1 VLNISWDEYNDLFYL
16 AQEKGKFH
24 LFIFDIKESRN
35 GYDNK
40 KIQKLRGSII
50 ERIQNIESDLK
61 IKILHLPE
69 EKVRGERTGILGD
82 LFSVIIIKDTIEAKD
97 IYRIFREEKSIL
109 NIPYEFHYDDAFYE
123 TDDWI
128 LGNTMYYRE
137 YCISFL
143 ESRSK
148 IKTNTI

>member
-1 VLNISWDEYNDLFYL
+1 MLNISWDEYNDLFCL
-16 AQEKGKFH
+16 AQEKGKYH
-24 LFIFDIKESRN
+24 LFIFDIKGSRN

-40 KIQKLRGSII
+40 KILELRSSIFNRIKSIEEKL
-50 ERIQNIESDLK
+50 K
-61 IKILHLPE
+61 VKILHLPVE
-69 EKVRGERTGILGD
+69 NKRGDRTGIIGD
-82 LFSVIIIKDTIEAKD
+82 LFSIIIIRDTMESEQ
-97 IYRIFREEKSIL
+97 IYRIFKEEKSKL

-143 ESRSK
+143 ENRSK
-148 IKTNTI
+148 KKICII